1 MSFVGF
7 KGANMQGTKNE
18 GSIRVAVIGA
28 SGYTGAELLRIL
40 WEHPFFEVKI
50 VTAMRYKGELVGN
63 LYPSLGK
70 YYPTEYSPYELDLV
84 EEEADVVFLGVPHG
98 EGMKYLP
105 ELASAGKKV
114 VDLSADFR
122 FADEQVY
129 EGIYGKQH
137 TATEYLGKI
146 PYGLAELN
154 RERIKKSSLVANP
167 GCYATAALIGL
178 FPAFESGIAGGA
190 VMVDAKS
197 GISGAGR
204 ELTLNTHFPQAADNF
219 SAYAVARHRH
229 QPEIEC
235 ELGLLLGIPNPKVVM
250 VPHLSPM
257 NRGILCTTYVPL
269 KEYPLTRGEIAEL
282 YEKAYGKENF
292 IVLLGEGRYPETKS
306 VQGTND
312 CHLAVEVSEDGEML
326 IVITAID
333 NLVKG
338 AAGQAVQNMNLFC
351 GLPEQTGLE
360 RPGLFR

>member
-1 MSFVGF
+1 MSMQAT
-7 KGANMQGTKNE
+7 KGK
-18 GSIRVAVIGA
+18 GSVNVAVVGA

-40 WEHPFFEVKI
+40 WGHPFFEVKV
-50 VTAMRYKGELVGN
+50 VTAVRYKGELVGN

-70 YYPTEYSPYELDLV
+70 YYPAEYSPYEPSSV

-105 ELASAGKKV
+105 ELASMGKKV

-122 FADEQVY
+122 FEDECVY
-129 EGIYGKQH
+129 ENVYGKQH
-137 TATEYLGKI
+137 TAAGYLDKV
-146 PYGLAELN
+146 PYGLTELN
-154 RERIKKSSLVANP
+154 REQIKKSSLVANP

-178 FPAFESGIAGGA
+178 FPAFESGMVGGT

-204 ELTLNTHFPQAADNF
+204 ELTLDTHFPQAADNF

-229 QPEIEC
+229 EPEIEHS
-235 ELGLLLGIPNPKVVM
+235 LGSFLGAPNPKIVM

-257 NRGILCTTYVPL
+257 NRGILCTMYVPL
-269 KEYPLTRGEIAEL
+269 KDYPLTRDEAADV
-282 YEKAYGKENF
+282 YEKVYREENF
-292 IVLLGEGRYPETKS
+292 IVLLDEGKYPETKS

-312 CHLAVEVSEDGEML
+312 CHLAVEVSKDGETL
-326 IVITAID
+326 IVMTAID

-338 AAGQAVQNMNLFC
+338 AAGQAVQNMNLIC

-360 RPGLFR
+360 HPGLFP